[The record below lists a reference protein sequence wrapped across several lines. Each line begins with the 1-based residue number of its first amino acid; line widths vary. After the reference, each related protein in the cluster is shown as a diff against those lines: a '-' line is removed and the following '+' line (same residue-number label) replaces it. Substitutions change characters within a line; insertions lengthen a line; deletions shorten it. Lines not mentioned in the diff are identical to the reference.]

1 MWNIDFS
8 CVCEKGDKSLT
19 PFTLRRINKLEVAL
33 LKCLNF
39 NANVSASEY
48 TRCYFHLQDL
58 KSSTAYCDIP
68 ESKLLNIESAVDFG
82 LLSSH
87 ADPRTKASLR
97 SRRRASSVEE
107 AEEDELFGDAWSESS
122 RRLRKRRASNVC
134 LEQLV
139 SV

>member
-1 MWNIDFS
+1 MWNVDFS
-8 CVCEKGDKSLT
+8 YVCEKGDESLE

-48 TRCYFHLQDL
+48 TRCYFHLQNVQSL
-58 KSSTAYCDIP
+58 TAHCDEP
-68 ESKLLNIESAVDFG
+68 ESKLLDIERAVKFG
-82 LLSSH
+82 LLSSKS
-87 ADPRTKASLR
+87 DPRTNAFLHQ
-97 SRRRASSVEE
+97 RRASSSEQ
-107 AEEDELFGDAWSESS
+107 EDEVFGDVWTDSP

-139 SV
+139 SM